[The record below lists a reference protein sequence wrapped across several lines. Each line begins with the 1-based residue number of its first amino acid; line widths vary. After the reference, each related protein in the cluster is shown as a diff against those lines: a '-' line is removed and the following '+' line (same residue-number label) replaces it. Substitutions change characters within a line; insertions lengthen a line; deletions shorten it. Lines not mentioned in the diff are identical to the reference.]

1 MAGGTS
7 EKRTTKSAE
16 YWTDAE
22 SGGCV
27 LSDIEIAQKAK
38 LKPIAEN
45 AAGLGTTDPELMLPN
60 GSGVADVG

>member
-1 MAGGTS
+1 M
-7 EKRTTKSAE
+7 
-16 YWTDAE
+16 
-22 SGGCV
+22 

-45 AAGLGTTDPELMLPN
+45 AAGLGITDPELMLPN